1 MLTEEIIALKK
12 RGAELSSD
20 QIRQFVSGIGDQSV
34 SAEQIAAL
42 AMAIHFQGMSTRE
55 TTDLTLA
62 MRDSGDYLLRR
73 DLDTEQPVVDKHS
86 TGGVGD
92 CVSLIL
98 APLLACYGYSVP
110 MIAGRGL
117 GHTGGTI
124 DKLESIPGYTAEV
137 SCQKLAEVVNRHGC
151 AIVGQSARLT
161 PADKRFYAVRD
172 TTATIDILPLIV
184 ASILSK
190 KLSEGIDGLIMDI
203 KVGNGAFM
211 QTQEQADSLATMIK
225 STAEQAGVRTAIQ
238 FNDMSQPLCPVA
250 GNALEVAYVVEHLT
264 GAIQQSR
271 LLDNTLDLA
280 VQLIGLFEPQR
291 AANETADQLRQL
303 IKSGKVYEKFC
314 AFLYDLG
321 CNKIN
326 HFSGLSFESKV
337 NHEIKIPVSG
347 VVKAIDTRSIGNF
360 LIKLKAGRQIS
371 TDQIDYQAGITHMPE
386 LGTALKAGDVIGI
399 LHLDSSDQLEILQ
412 QEYLQNFSIE

>member
-1 MLTEEIIALKK
+1 MLTEEIIAQKK
-12 RGAELSSD
+12 RGAELSSS
-20 QIRQFVSGIGDQSV
+20 QIRQFVQGISDHSV

-42 AMAIHFQGMSTRE
+42 AMAIHFQGMSTQE
-55 TTDLTLA
+55 TSDLTLA
-62 MRDSGDYLLRR
+62 MRDSGDYLKRQ
-73 DLDTEQPVVDKHS
+73 DLLTDQPVVDKHS

-98 APLLACYGYSVP
+98 APLLACYGYAVP

-137 SCQKLAEVVNRHGC
+137 SCEKLAQVVNAHGC
-151 AIVGQSARLT
+151 GIVGQSDRLT

-211 QTQEQADSLATMIK
+211 QTQDQADTLGSMIK
-225 STAEQAGVRTAIQ
+225 STAENAGVRTTVQ
-238 FNDMSQPLCPVA
+238 FNDMNQPLCPVA

-264 GAIQQSR
+264 GQIKQSR
-271 LLDNTLDLA
+271 LLDNTLRLAIDL
-280 VQLIGLFEPQR
+280 IRLFEP
-291 AANETADQLRQL
+291 DQSEQSLSQAL
-303 IKSGKVYEKFC
+303 KTHIDSGRVYERFC

-321 CNKIN
+321 CHKIST
-326 HFSGLSFESKV
+326 FSASSFSSKV
-337 NHEIKIPVSG
+337 NHE
-347 VVKAIDTRSIGNF
+347 VKVQRTGTITGIDTHAIGNF

-371 TDQIDYQAGITHMPE
+371 SDTLDYHAGITHMLE
-386 LGTALKAGDVIGI
+386 LNTSVSQGDVLGV
-399 LHLDSSDQLEILQ
+399 LRLESNENLQ
-412 QEYLQNFSIE
+412 ALEQEFAQCFTID

>member
-12 RGAELSSD
+12 RGAELTPG
-20 QIRQFVSGIGDQSV
+20 QIRQFVAGIGDHSV

-42 AMAIHFQGMSTRE
+42 AMAVHFQGMNPRE
-55 TTDLTLA
+55 TADLTLA
-62 MRDSGDYLLRR
+62 MRDSGDYLKRA
-73 DLDTEQPVVDKHS
+73 DLHTEKPVVDKHS

-98 APLLACYGYSVP
+98 APLLACYGYAVP

-137 SCQKLAEVVNRHGC
+137 TCEKLAQVVNAHGC
-151 AIVGQSARLT
+151 GIVGQSDRLT

-211 QTQEQADSLATMIK
+211 QTQTQADSLAAMIK
-225 STAEQAGVRTAIQ
+225 STAENAGVRTAIQ

-250 GNALEVAYVVEHLT
+250 GNALEVAYVVQHLT
-264 GAIQQSR
+264 GEIKQSR
-271 LLDNTLDLA
+271 LLDNTMRLA
-280 VQLIGLFEPQR
+280 VALIQLFEPEKTEQ
-291 AANETADQLRQL
+291 ALSAQLSSFMS
-303 IKSGKVYEKFC
+303 SGQVYEKFC

-321 CNKIN
+321 CKKIGQFN
-326 HFSGLSFESKV
+326 SVSFSSKV
-337 NHEIKIPVSG
+337 NHEIKSPKQG
-347 VVKAIDTRSIGNF
+347 VVKAIDTRAVGNF
-360 LIKLKAGRQIS
+360 LIQLKAGRQIS
-371 TDQIDYQAGITHMPE
+371 SDRLDYHAGVSHMPA
-386 LGTALKAGDVIGI
+386 LGDTVGAGDVIGI
-399 LHLDSSDQLEILQ
+399 LHMESATDALVLE
-412 QEYLQNFSIE
+412 QEYLKHFMIE

>member
-20 QIRQFVSGIGDQSV
+20 QIKQFVSGIGDQTV

-42 AMAIHFQGMSTRE
+42 AMAIHFQGMTTRE

-62 MRDSGDYLLRR
+62 MRDSGDYLLRN
-73 DLDTEQPVVDKHS
+73 DLHTEQPVVDKHS

-137 SCQKLAEVVNRHGC
+137 SCEKLAEVVNAHGC

-211 QTQEQADSLATMIK
+211 QTQDEADRLATMIK
-225 STAEQAGVRTAIQ
+225 NTAEQAGVRTAIQ

-250 GNALEVAYVVEHLT
+250 GNALEVAYVIDHLT
-264 GAIQQSR
+264 GSIQQSR
-271 LLDNTLDLA
+271 LLDNSMDLA
-280 VQLIGLFEPQR
+280 VELIRLFEPQR
-291 AANETADQLRQL
+291 TVDTITEQLTQL
-303 IKSGKVYEKFC
+303 IRSGQVYEKFC

-321 CNKIN
+321 CTKIN
-326 HFSGLSFESKV
+326 QFNALSFDSKIKY
-337 NHEIKIPVSG
+337 EIKSPVNG
-347 VVKAIDTRSIGNF
+347 VVKAIDTRAIGNF
-360 LIKLKAGRQIS
+360 LIKLRAGRQIS
-371 TDQIDYQAGITHMPE
+371 TDQIDYHAGISHMPE
-386 LGTALKAGDVIGI
+386 LGAALQIGDVIGV
-399 LHLDSSDQLEILQ
+399 LHAESSDDLKILQ
-412 QEYLQNFSIE
+412 QEYLQYFTLE